1 MGDES
6 GVSNEIR
13 VIAELQGLD
22 KALMLFSGQVAAA
35 AEIALKLL
43 GASSQDLATDGW
55 PVAVFD
61 PARYDRADHWWCGAG
76 IICYSGR

>member
-6 GVSNEIR
+6 DVSREIKA
-13 VIAELQGLD
+13 IAELQGLD

-35 AEIALKLL
+35 AESALKLL
-43 GASSQDLATDGW
+43 GAPSQDLAAGGW

-61 PARYDRADHWWCGAG
+61 PARYDRADWW
-76 IICYSGR
+76 